1 MTSIFQLSRLICLFF
16 LFRYVVATGLQPG
29 NIQSLWSGLGYLL
42 IGVIVINIPTFKQMS
57 GAMERRAKHEAAFKF
72 VHSRI
77 RLHAETIALCVISN
91 VHPDFICFE
100 YVFRY
105 AAEDVEAREVE
116 RAFESVV
123 SSCKQSILWQSV
135 FQGLQIAF
143 QFVPSMVAVVMS
155 RSTIFNPSS
164 KDAFVNA
171 NLAVQTATALYSVSN
186 FCCCCLQ

>member
-1 MTSIFQLSRLICLFF
+1 MTSIFQSSRLIFF
-16 LFRYVVATGLQPG
+16 FFRYVVATGLQPG

-77 RLHAETIALCVISN
+77 RLHAETIALCVLSN
-91 VHPDFICFE
+91 HNQEPVWFSLL
-100 YVFRY
+100 VRY

-123 SSCKQSILWQSV
+123 SSCKQSIMWQSV

-143 QFVPSMVAVVMS
+143 QYVPSLVAVVIS
-155 RSTIFNPSS
+155 KSTIFNSS
-164 KDAFVNA
+164 TEDAFVNA

>member
-1 MTSIFQLSRLICLFF
+1 
-16 LFRYVVATGLQPG
+16 
-29 NIQSLWSGLGYLL
+29 
-42 IGVIVINIPTFKQMS
+42 
-57 GAMERRAKHEAAFKF
+57 
-72 VHSRI
+72 
-77 RLHAETIALCVISN
+77 
-91 VHPDFICFE
+91 
-100 YVFRY
+100 
-105 AAEDVEAREVE
+105 VEAREVE

-123 SSCKQSILWQSV
+123 SSCKQSIMWQSL

-186 FCCCCLQ
+186 